1 MKDWKVYLD
10 QITTLVLAW
19 ICFGRIE
26 GPGIFWRFLV
36 FSEGSLSD
44 YFWNTFSIFMALR
57 GRKRST
63 QLQQCHRKAAAAA
76 GCLSFKEF
84 WGVQF
89 EKGCFL
95 FRLQRVFGQ
104 WRNSWGASLPA
115 IYILHPLCEA
125 QTFNGTFPQLEIY
138 CAAACLLVHNR
149 AKPFW
154 KVSLSSLSSC
164 QTSGASRN
172 LDRLGL
178 DLGIGCNFGVTWSFC
193 YFLFLII
200 FWIISWQFFFNKS
213 FVEFVWRIF
222 RQFFDNFFDLS
233 FYM

>member
-1 MKDWKVYLD
+1 MGVTN
-10 QITTLVLAW
+10 IGRHLAFSW
-19 ICFGRIE
+19 RYGVENAKPNCSSAIENQWLQVVFLLRSFDKGCFLFQLYTVRMSKGCQR
-26 GPGIFWRFLV
+26 RFLRN
-36 FSEGSLSD
+36 
-44 YFWNTFSIFMALR
+44 YFWNTSSIFMALR

-149 AKPFW
+149 AKPF
-154 KVSLSSLSSC
+154 
-164 QTSGASRN
+164 
-172 LDRLGL
+172 
-178 DLGIGCNFGVTWSFC
+178 
-193 YFLFLII
+193 
-200 FWIISWQFFFNKS
+200 
-213 FVEFVWRIF
+213 
-222 RQFFDNFFDLS
+222 
-233 FYM
+233 

>member
-1 MKDWKVYLD
+1 MW
-10 QITTLVLAW
+10 
-19 ICFGRIE
+19 
-26 GPGIFWRFLV
+26 
-36 FSEGSLSD
+36 
-44 YFWNTFSIFMALR
+44 
-57 GRKRST
+57 
-63 QLQQCHRKAAAAA
+63 A

-138 CAAACLLVHNR
+138 CAAACLLLHNR

-154 KVSLSSLSSC
+154 KVFFEDIFLFHQAVSSLISLTYFVLFCLVSHQVIKYRISSYNFRGNY
-164 QTSGASRN
+164 SFLN
-172 LDRLGL
+172 LEIQRSQYIRPKITVHKAKGHS
-178 DLGIGCNFGVTWSFC
+178 T
-193 YFLFLII
+193 
-200 FWIISWQFFFNKS
+200 
-213 FVEFVWRIF
+213 
-222 RQFFDNFFDLS
+222 
-233 FYM
+233 

>member
-1 MKDWKVYLD
+1 MNCSSAIEKQQQQQAAFHLRSFGASNLKRAAFFFNSIPQEWAKVAKGD
-10 QITTLVLAW
+10 
-19 ICFGRIE
+19 
-26 GPGIFWRFLV
+26 
-36 FSEGSLSD
+36 SEGSLSN
-44 YFWNTFSIFMALR
+44 YFWNTPSIFMALR

-95 FRLQRVFGQ
+95 FWLQRVFGQ

-138 CAAACLLVHNR
+138 CAAACLLLHNR

-154 KVSLSSLSSC
+154 KVFLSLLSAC
-164 QTSGASRN
+164 RTSRASRN
-172 LDRLGL
+172 RD
-178 DLGIGCNFGVTWSFC
+178 W
-193 YFLFLII
+193 
-200 FWIISWQFFFNKS
+200 
-213 FVEFVWRIF
+213 
-222 RQFFDNFFDLS
+222 
-233 FYM
+233 

>member
-1 MKDWKVYLD
+1 
-10 QITTLVLAW
+10 
-19 ICFGRIE
+19 
-26 GPGIFWRFLV
+26 
-36 FSEGSLSD
+36 
-44 YFWNTFSIFMALR
+44 MALR

-63 QLQQCHRKAAAAA
+63 QLQQCHRKAAAA

-154 KVSLSSLSSC
+154 KIFYENQAVGSLISL
-164 QTSGASRN
+164 TY
-172 LDRLGL
+172 L
-178 DLGIGCNFGVTWSFC
+178 VSFC
-193 YFLFLII
+193 LGN
-200 FWIISWQFFFNKS
+200 IISSNSYHNGLSTLKAYHNDYMRFFFS
-213 FVEFVWRIF
+213 FNYNFCTLHFKNSNLQIF
-222 RQFFDNFFDLS
+222 IDEKLC
-233 FYM
+233 MKL

>member
-1 MKDWKVYLD
+1 MENGTHVETVK
-10 QITTLVLAW
+10 TTSN
-19 ICFGRIE
+19 
-26 GPGIFWRFLV
+26 IFAV
-36 FSEGSLSD
+36 
-44 YFWNTFSIFMALR
+44 YFWNTSSIFMALR

-63 QLQQCHRKAAAAA
+63 QLQQCHRKAAAA

-149 AKPFW
+149 AKPF
-154 KVSLSSLSSC
+154 
-164 QTSGASRN
+164 
-172 LDRLGL
+172 
-178 DLGIGCNFGVTWSFC
+178 
-193 YFLFLII
+193 
-200 FWIISWQFFFNKS
+200 
-213 FVEFVWRIF
+213 
-222 RQFFDNFFDLS
+222 
-233 FYM
+233 